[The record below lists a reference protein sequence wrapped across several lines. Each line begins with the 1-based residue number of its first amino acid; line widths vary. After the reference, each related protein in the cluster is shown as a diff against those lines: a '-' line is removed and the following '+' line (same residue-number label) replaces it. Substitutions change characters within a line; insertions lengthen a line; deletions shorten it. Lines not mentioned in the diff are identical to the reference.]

1 MAFADN
7 TAFLDPGVAN
17 GQPQRMTI
25 PTGPLSAA
33 RGFVN
38 RRPLTVTLA
47 ILGAASTVAPGDPVF
62 SGAVSMLTIL
72 AAFLLV
78 RAAHRGWD
86 EEPTITTGLAP
97 VVAGALVALGWHR
110 VEGTPVGAIRGW
122 ALIAL
127 TVVWLSRA
135 NPGGRWRALLVTL
148 VLGTALAGATFG
160 EVKLDVWY
168 FHDQAAGRIADG
180 ESPYSGLTVPNGS
193 PNAGPD
199 DLVEGYPYPVVA
211 MLPFVGAGLLGVD
224 PRVASAVLWVT
235 ACGLVAFTST
245 RRRSSTWAALSFV
258 MATGW
263 VGLLWTAATE
273 SVSIAL
279 LVGATIAWASPVGGG
294 MLLGAALASKQYL
307 VVLGPLLLSPVI
319 TGNRRRLA
327 SVVVSAATLVA
338 AGVVWDP
345 SGFWNNAVLFH
356 FSQPTRTDAISPI
369 GALAALGWAPP
380 LAGLVG
386 VLLGLYLAWR
396 LRTRLVGPS
405 QWLLTAAAVLAVT
418 FCLTPQAFPN
428 YWFLV
433 LCLVLLAQIA
443 EDRPAAAES

>member
-1 MAFADN
+1 
-7 TAFLDPGVAN
+7 
-17 GQPQRMTI
+17 MTT

-33 RGFVN
+33 RGFVG

-62 SGAVSMLTIL
+62 SGAVSLLTAL
-72 AAFLLV
+72 AAVLLV
-78 RAAHRGWD
+78 RAARRGWR
-86 EEPTITTGLAP
+86 EEPNITTALAP

-122 ALIAL
+122 ALIAV

-135 NPGGRWRALLVTL
+135 SPGGRWKAVFVAL
-148 VLGTALAGATFG
+148 VLGTTLAAATFG
-160 EVKLDVWY
+160 EVKLDVWH
-168 FHDQAAGRIADG
+168 FHEQAATRIAAG
-180 ESPYSGLTVPNGS
+180 ESPYSGLMVPNGS

-211 MLPFVGAGLLGVD
+211 MLPFVAVDLLGVD
-224 PRVASAVLWVT
+224 SRVASALLWIS
-235 ACGLVAFTST
+235 ACGLVAYSAT
-245 RRRSSTWAALSFV
+245 RRRSESWAALVFV

-273 SVSIAL
+273 PVSIAL
-279 LVGATIAWASPVGGG
+279 LVGAAVAWASPIGSGI
-294 MLLGAALASKQYL
+294 LLGSALASKQYL
-307 VVLGPLLLSPVI
+307 VVLGPLLLSPAI
-319 TGNRRRLA
+319 IGTRRRLA
-327 SVVVSAATLVA
+327 AVVGSATALVA
-338 AGVVWDP
+338 AGVIWDP
-345 SGFWNNAVLFH
+345 TGFWNNAILFH

-380 LAGLVG
+380 FVGVVGVAAGLFT
-386 VLLGLYLAWR
+386 AWR
-396 LRTRLVGPS
+396 LRSRVKGPS
-405 QWLLTAAAVLAVT
+405 QWFLAAAAILAVT

-433 LCLVLLAQIA
+433 LGLVLLARIS
-443 EDRPAAAES
+443 ERVKPEEGIVSTT